1 MIRLSH
7 RVASSSNRTTLDC
20 SDEAS
25 FGITLEEGA
34 TGIPHQQID
43 LTCQTAFSQLLIF
56 DNVAFDHDFD
66 ILRLCHQPRGS
77 HAVSAEHDGRVSQSS
92 AHLHRLLEHT

>member
-25 FGITLEEGA
+25 FRVTFEEGA
-34 TGIPHQQID
+34 AGTIYQKTD
-43 LTCQTAFSQLLIF
+43 LTCEIASSQLLVF

-77 HAVSAEHDGRVSQSS
+77 HAVSAEHDGRVSRSS
-92 AHLHRLLEHT
+92 ARSHSLLGHT